1 VRTLRLL
8 AALASTVLAAAPAR
22 AAAPEVRAHPVGL
35 MDLDAAVVLVR
46 SLLSPE
52 GVAVEDRGNNRVI
65 VSDRPE
71 VHARVAA
78 ALRGLDTP
86 ARNVRIRVTHESE
99 RLDERTLLGGSAG
112 AGKGD
117 VRVGVGRNPPRSGVE
132 VRGEASRT
140 RSTSKT
146 QQEIVVMSG
155 GKAEITVAEQVP
167 YSDWF
172 LDWGQTRGLWARTIQ
187 WREVGASL
195 VVEPVALG
203 DGRVRVRLTP
213 AFSYFLDR
221 ERLVTEIHQLT
232 TEVVVR
238 EGEPIALGGVPLSDS
253 EFRDR
258 FLVGFD
264 RGRTLQRVHITLR
277 ATVQ

>member
-1 VRTLRLL
+1 MTRVL
-8 AALASTVLAAAPAR
+8 AVAVLALATTLPAAGAPAR
-22 AAAPEVRAHPVGL
+22 EVHGYPVGL
-35 MDLDAAVVLVR
+35 MDLDTAVKLVR
-46 SLLSPE
+46 SLLSPD
-52 GVAVEDRGNNRVI
+52 GVAVEDRRNNRVV

-78 ALRGLDTP
+78 ALKGLDTP
-86 ARNVRIRVTHESE
+86 ARNVRIRVTHDSE

-112 AGKGD
+112 AQSGG
-117 VRVGVGRNPPRSGVE
+117 VQVGVGRNPPRSGVD
-132 VRGEASRT
+132 VRAEASRS
-140 RSTSKT
+140 RSTSQT
-146 QQEIVVMSG
+146 QQEIVVLSG
-155 GKAEITVAEQVP
+155 GKAQITVAEQVP
-167 YSDWF
+167 YTDWF
-172 LDWGQTRGLWARTIQ
+172 WTWGQSHGLWAPAVQ
-187 WREVGASL
+187 WRDVGASL

-238 EGEPIALGGVPLSDS
+238 EGEPIDLGGLPVAER

-264 RGRTLQRVHITLR
+264 RSGTLQRVRITLR
-277 ATVQ
+277 ATVE

>member
-1 VRTLRLL
+1 MRTPHLSAALVVALL
-8 AALASTVLAAAPAR
+8 AAASASAAS
-22 AAAPEVRAHPVGL
+22 PEVRAHPVGL

-86 ARNVRIRVTHESE
+86 ARNVRIYVTHESE

-132 VRGEASRT
+132 VRGEASRS

-187 WREVGASL
+187 WRDVGASL

-264 RGRTLQRVHITLR
+264 RGRTLQRVHITLQ
-277 ATVQ
+277 ATVD

>member
-1 VRTLRLL
+1 MRRLL
-8 AALASTVLAAAPAR
+8 VWATVATVAVARAGAAP
-22 AAAPEVRAHPVGL
+22 PDVRAYPVGL
-35 MDLDAAVVLVR
+35 MDLDAAVTLVR

-71 VHARVAA
+71 VHVRVAA
-78 ALRGLDTP
+78 ALRGLATP

-112 AGKGD
+112 ASAGG
-117 VRVGVGRNPPRSGVE
+117 VTVGVGRNPPRGGVD
-132 VRGEASRT
+132 VRADASRH
-140 RSTSKT
+140 RSTSRT
-146 QQEIVVMSG
+146 EQEIVVMSG
-155 GKAEITVAEQVP
+155 GQARITVAEQVP
-167 YSDWF
+167 YTDWF
-172 LDWGQTRGLWARTIQ
+172 WSWGQAQGLWAPAVQ
-187 WREVGASL
+187 WRDVGASL

-213 AFSYFLDR
+213 ALSYFLDR

-238 EGEPIALGGVPLSDS
+238 EGEPIELGGVPMSDT

-277 ATVQ
+277 ATVE

>member
-1 VRTLRLL
+1 MRTLRLL
-8 AALASTVLAAAPAR
+8 GALALAVLAAAPAR

-35 MDLDAAVVLVR
+35 MDLDAAVQLVR
-46 SLLSPE
+46 SLLSAD
-52 GVAVEDRGNNRVI
+52 GVAVEDRRNNRVI

-86 ARNVRIRVTHESE
+86 ARNVRIRVTHEAE

-112 AGKGD
+112 AGAGD
-117 VRVGVGRNPPRSGVE
+117 VRVGVGRNPPRSGVD
-132 VRGEASRT
+132 VRAEASRS
-140 RSTSKT
+140 RSTSTT
-146 QQEIVVMSG
+146 QQEIVVLSG
-155 GKAEITVAEQVP
+155 GKAHITVAEQVP
-167 YSDWF
+167 YADWF
-172 LDWGQTRGLWARTIQ
+172 LDWGQGQGLWARTIQ
-187 WREVGASL
+187 WRDVGASL

-238 EGEPIALGGVPLSDS
+238 EGEPIALGGVPMSDA

-264 RGRTLQRVHITLR
+264 RGRTLLRVHITLQ
-277 ATVQ
+277 ATVE